1 MIRSAGGLADALGDP
16 AAETPDAEPL
26 AACAN
31 AGAGVS
37 AIWIGLGSERE
48 YQSPT
53 PASVA
58 TSTTTNPA
66 SSPRD
71 KESRR
76 SLIAMRARLGSWQRV
91 HRDRGHVG
99 SEAPQL
105 SAVGDEVHQF
115 RRADDFLQHLATR
128 ERAPR
133 PLGVT
138 GRRERVRLRDAG
150 RDLQLV
156 AQLPVDLDDHRDELL
171 D

>member
-1 MIRSAGGLADALGDP
+1 MIRSAGGLADAPGDP
-16 AAETPDAEPL
+16 AAGTPDAEPL

-76 SLIAMRARLGSWQRV
+76 SLIAMRARLWPRRRG
-91 HRDRGHVG
+91 HRDGGHVG
-99 SEAPQL
+99 SEGAIRLCP
-105 SAVGDEVHQF
+105 
-115 RRADDFLQHLATR
+115 RLAIWLDGLGTR
-128 ERAPR
+128 QE
-133 PLGVT
+133 
-138 GRRERVRLRDAG
+138 
-150 RDLQLV
+150 
-156 AQLPVDLDDHRDELL
+156 
-171 D
+171 